1 MFHINM
7 LEISVDSQN
16 SIMFLFNK
24 TKAKYEIVRF
34 LFVSLNRLL
43 LFSLSY

>member
-16 SIMFLFNK
+16 SIMFLFVLK
-24 TKAKYEIVRF
+24 KKVKYEIVCF
-34 LFVSLNRLL
+34 LFVSL
-43 LFSLSY
+43 